1 MTFWATLLKLIL
13 SAPGAA
19 AFAGA
24 VSSLAAAAEVP
35 FGSTFS
41 IALRAAALDWVI
53 RP

>member
-13 SAPGAA
+13 SAPGE

-24 VSSLAAAAEVP
+24 DSSLAEAAEAP
-35 FGSTFS
+35 LGSTFS
-41 IALRAAALDWVI
+41 IALRAAAFDWVI